1 MKIWRG
7 KTPCISRKENRKMEN
22 LETELRYRFYDRS
35 LPFTIGDGEIQNNDG
50 DTVGIISHGETLH
63 DYALTVDTL
72 ATIKPCF
79 RGFDKLVTDISPSF
93 IQLDDDFDTMSFDIR
108 DSEHIQI
115 TYEALNR
122 RCVEMFKENSVFYA
136 DSGPEVETFETSLS
150 NLRDVVLQINEN
162 DARIKSDTIDA
173 FTNGGFE
180 ESGDVTATMAL
191 NYGEKDKDSH
201 LFNEDSSV
209 VKTLRES
216 GADEYSVTVYKP
228 EDPKY
233 DDVYVTLYLGNKMTD
248 TSDAITAYKLIPCDW
263 AEDDVQSFVSDFKDF
278 CEISQELR
286 QSQKGEVSLSLD
298 DLAID
303 ENSLTM

>member
-1 MKIWRG
+1 MK
-7 KTPCISRKENRKMEN
+7 N

-35 LPFTIGDGEIQNNDG
+35 LPFIIGNSEIRNENG
-50 DTVGIISHGETLH
+50 DVIGMIGHGETLH
-63 DYALTVDTL
+63 DYALTIDTL

-79 RGFDKLVTDISPSF
+79 EQFDKLVTDISPSF
-93 IQLDDDFDTMSFDIR
+93 IQLGGDNDTMSFDIR

-150 NLRDVVLQINEN
+150 NLRDVVLQINESN
-162 DARIKSDTIDA
+162 ERIKSETIDA
-173 FTNGGFE
+173 FTNCGFE
-180 ESGDVTATMAL
+180 ESGDVTAAEAL
-191 NYGEKDKDSH
+191 NYGEVDKDSH
-201 LFNEDSSV
+201 MFDEDSSV
-209 VKTLRES
+209 VKALRES
-216 GADEYSVTVYKP
+216 GADEYSVTIFKP

-233 DDVYVTLYLGNKMTD
+233 DEPYVTLYLGNKMTD
-248 TSDAITAYKLIPCDW
+248 TSDAITTYKLIPCDW

-286 QSQKGEVSLSLD
+286 QSQNSDDISLSLD
-298 DLAID
+298 DLTVGEAA
-303 ENSLTM
+303 LTM

>member
-1 MKIWRG
+1 
-7 KTPCISRKENRKMEN
+7 MEN

-35 LPFTIGDGEIQNNDG
+35 LPFTVRNDEIQNDNG
-50 DTVGIISHGETLH
+50 DVIGMISHGETLH
-63 DYALTVDTL
+63 DYALTIDTL

-79 RGFDKLVTDISPSF
+79 RKFDKLVRDISPSF
-93 IQLDDDFDTMSFDIR
+93 IQLEDGNDTMLFDIR
-108 DSEHIQI
+108 DSEHIQV

-122 RCVEMFKENSVFYA
+122 RCVEMFRENSVFYS
-136 DSGPEVETFETSLS
+136 DSGPETETFETSLS
-150 NLRDVVLQINEN
+150 NLRDLMLQINEN
-162 DARIKSDTIDA
+162 DERIKLDVIDS

-180 ESGDVTATMAL
+180 ESGDVTAAEAL
-191 NYGEKDKDSH
+191 NYGEVDKDSH
-201 LFNEDSSV
+201 MFGEDSLV
-209 VKTLRES
+209 VKALRDS

-233 DDVYVTLYLGNKMTD
+233 DDAYATLYLGNKMTD

-263 AEDDVQSFVSDFKDF
+263 VEDDVHSFISDFNDF

-298 DLAID
+298 DLTVD
-303 ENSLTM
+303 ENALTM

>member
-1 MKIWRG
+1 MK
-7 KTPCISRKENRKMEN
+7 N

-35 LPFTIGDGEIQNNDG
+35 LPFIIGDEEIRNENG
-50 DTVGIISHGETLH
+50 DVIGMISNGATLH
-63 DYALTVDTL
+63 DYALTIDTL

-79 RGFDKLVTDISPSF
+79 EQFDKLVTDISPSF
-93 IQLDDDFDTMSFDIR
+93 IQLEDDNDTMSFDIR

-115 TYEALNR
+115 TYEVLNR
-122 RCVEMFKENSVFYA
+122 RRVEMFKENSVFYT
-136 DSGPEVETFETSLS
+136 DSGHEVETFETSLG

-162 DARIKSDTIDA
+162 NERIKSDTIDA

-180 ESGDVTATMAL
+180 ESGDVTAAEAL
-191 NYGEKDKDSH
+191 NYGEVDKDSH
-201 LFNEDSSV
+201 MFDEDSSV
-209 VKTLRES
+209 VKTLRDS

-233 DDVYVTLYLGNKMTD
+233 DEPYVTLYLGNKMTD
-248 TSDAITAYKLIPCDW
+248 TSDAIITYKFIPCDW

-286 QSQKGEVSLSLD
+286 QSQKSD
-298 DLAID
+298 DLMLSPEDLITGLG
-303 ENSLTM
+303 ELTR